1 MLDHPT
7 VGIGWVVVCL
17 LMAIVLYLKSKGYLP
32 VSLYGMLLGATVTWG
47 VNTIAGPDSDPLQFE
62 PEQFMYILLPP
73 IVLNSGLKFNLV
85 EAQGTI
91 GTSMVLAWFGTVGT
105 ALWVAL
111 GLWTQSK
118 VEPWIIAFWIGSILS
133 PTDPVG
139 TLDQMA
145 KLKEVYPIRL
155 VLEHESL
162 LNDAVAVMLV
172 HTAQRTWEL
181 DKNMSKVETM
191 EVIAVALGLTVAAC
205 LIGGITSLTLCHIN
219 RTDPIFVL
227 VVGMLIFSICESIGA
242 SGIIGLFTY
251 GAVLAHKATTLE
263 HTKRTVQYL
272 ADFSEIYVYITMGG
286 VVTQSSFTY
295 WGHGFDAILA
305 TFVGRVV
312 NVLFFT
318 ILARIGG
325 VRWNIP
331 ETIFMSVCGMRGA
344 VSLALAISAPV
355 EFRTMFVTITVM
367 EVLFSM
373 VFTSIAANWC
383 MVHLNVFPT
392 ERTSDSRCDGAAR

>member
-7 VGIGWVVVCL
+7 VGLGWVVVCL
-17 LMAIVLYLKSKGYLP
+17 LMTIVLYLKSKGYLP
-32 VSLYGMLLGATVTWG
+32 VSLYGMVLGATVTWC

-73 IVLNSGLKFNLV
+73 IVLNSGLKFNLE

-91 GTSMVLAWFGTVGT
+91 GTSMILAWFGTVGT

-111 GLWTQSK
+111 GLWTQSN
-118 VEPWIIAFWIGSILS
+118 VEPWIISFWIGSILS

-139 TLDQMA
+139 TLDQLA
-145 KLKEVYPIRL
+145 KLKEEYPIRL

-172 HTAQRTWEL
+172 HTAQRTWVL
-181 DKNMSKVETM
+181 DMSMSKVETM

-205 LIGGITSLTLCHIN
+205 LIGGLTSFTLCHLK

-227 VVGMLIFSICESIGA
+227 VVGMLVFSICESIGA

-251 GAVLAHKATTLE
+251 GAILAYTADRLE

-272 ADFSEIYVYITMGG
+272 ADFSETYVYITMGG
-286 VVTQSSFTY
+286 VVTQSSFIY
-295 WGHGFDAILA
+295 WGHGFNAILA
-305 TFVGRVV
+305 TLVGRIL
-312 NVLFFT
+312 NVSLFTF
-318 ILARIGG
+318 LARIGG
-325 VRWNIP
+325 VSWNIP
-331 ETIFMSVCGMRGA
+331 ETIFMCVCGMRGA
-344 VSLALAISAPV
+344 VSLALAVSAP
-355 EFRTMFVTITVM
+355 EDFRTMFVTITVM

-373 VFTSIAANWC
+373 IFTSLSANWC
-383 MVHLNVFPT
+383 MYYLNVFPS
-392 ERTSDSRCDGAAR
+392 ERNSL